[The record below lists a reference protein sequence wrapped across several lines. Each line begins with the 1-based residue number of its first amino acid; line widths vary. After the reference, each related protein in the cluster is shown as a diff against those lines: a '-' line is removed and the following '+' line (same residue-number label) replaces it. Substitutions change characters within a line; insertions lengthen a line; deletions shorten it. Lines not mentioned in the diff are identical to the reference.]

1 MFHPNVI
8 VIYRDSFLL
17 IWFSGKIEIYND
29 LDHVDNNH
37 ESGEIFF
44 SLSITVKDVAH
55 VGKFAVTVPC
65 LITLQ
70 IILPANKEEYPTI
83 WWTKNL
89 KR

>member
-1 MFHPNVI
+1 MAHPNVI

-29 LDHVDNNH
+29 VDNNH